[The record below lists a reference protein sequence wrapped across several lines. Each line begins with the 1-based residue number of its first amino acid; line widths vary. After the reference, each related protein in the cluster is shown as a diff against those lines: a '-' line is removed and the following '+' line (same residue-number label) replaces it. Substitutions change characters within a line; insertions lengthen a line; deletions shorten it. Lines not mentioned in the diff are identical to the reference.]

1 MEFLFS
7 QTALLS
13 IVTLAAIFGGMGW
26 FVYKMYVLSGKPSAT
41 VSAHLTQDKHS
52 PQH

>member
-1 MEFLFS
+1 MDFLFS
-7 QTALLS
+7 QTGILS

-26 FVYKMYVLSGKPSAT
+26 FMYKMYVLSAKPGIEQEEQA
-41 VSAHLTQDKHS
+41 KHS

>member
-13 IVTLAAIFGGMGW
+13 IVTLVAIFGGMGW
-26 FVYKMYVLSGKPSAT
+26 FAYKMYVLSGKPA
-41 VSAHLTQDKHS
+41 ANANLTNDKHS